1 MKNVFFC
8 KKKLKIVKKF
18 LNNSAGEINWMFR
31 AGSTQDKNLDE
42 SFGFS
47 KFVNVKSDNIV
58 N

>member
-1 MKNVFFC
+1 MFFFA